1 MNIVKCEER
10 YKSGEI
16 TKKKYKDTI
25 YELHTCLFEYSK
37 YIQNSYINSI
47 EIKQEYLVLKLN
59 DGINLIYPMPDKSS
73 AAFDILSFKSYEK
86 DEINIIY

>member
-25 YELHTCLFEYSK
+25 YELNTWLFEYSK
-37 YIQNSYINSI
+37 YIKNS
-47 EIKQEYLVLKLN
+47 
-59 DGINLIYPMPDKSS
+59 
-73 AAFDILSFKSYEK
+73 FF
-86 DEINIIY
+86 NII